1 ILRIAALRHGSYC
14 LSVNRPRVVLAED
27 HAWMAQ
33 ELRNLLAQEFDVIA
47 TVADGH
53 ALVRTAQTTRPDVV
67 VTDIVMP
74 GLDGIAAT
82 AALLATCPDTRVVLI
97 TVHDD
102 PGLAER
108 GYAAG
113 ALGYVSK
120 HHASQELVPAVRSA
134 IRGERYVSPHIRG
147 GNDDP

>member
-1 ILRIAALRHGSYC
+1 
-14 LSVNRPRVVLAED
+14 VDRPRVLLAED
-27 HAWMAQ
+27 HTGIAE
-33 ELRNLLAQEFDVIA
+33 ELRKLLETEFDVVD

-53 ALVRTAQTTRPDVV
+53 ALLRSADDARADVI

-82 AALLATCPDTRVVLI
+82 ITLCARRPGTRVVLV

-102 PGLAER
+102 PELAAR

-113 ALGYVSK
+113 ALAFVSK
-120 HHASQELVPAVRSA
+120 NRAGDDLVPAVRA
-134 IRGERYVSPHIRG
+134 AMRGERYVSTS
-147 GNDDP
+147 D

>member
-1 ILRIAALRHGSYC
+1 M
-14 LSVNRPRVVLAED
+14 NRPRVVLAED
-27 HAWMAQ
+27 HEWMAE
-33 ELRNLLAQEFDVIA
+33 ELRNLLALEFDVVA

-53 ALVRTAQTTRPDVV
+53 ALVRTVEATGPDVV

-82 AALLATCPDTRVVLI
+82 AALLARCPATRVVLI

-120 HHASQELVPAVRSA
+120 HHASQELVPAVRSVM
-134 IRGERYVSPHIRG
+134 RGERYVSPRIRG
-147 GNDDP
+147 GGGDPPV